1 MKKNMYL
8 WIFIVVAIILCVL
21 FFVMSKNVTD
31 DNSSIEVNYKSDQES
46 IKTSTSMNDSNNRER
61 EEIDLTEVDVDFE
74 EDADDLSDGIVDDSQ
89 FDDEGELDS
98 IENEVY

>member
-1 MKKNMYL
+1 MYL
-8 WIFIVVAIILCVL
+8 WVFIAVAVVLCAL
-21 FFVMSKNVTD
+21 FLVMSKDVANN
-31 DNSSIEVNYKSDQES
+31 NSSVDVDYKSGQKSITTNASINDANNQQQE
-46 IKTSTSMNDSNNRER
+46 EV
-61 EEIDLTEVDVDFE
+61 DLTQVDVDFE

>member
-1 MKKNMYL
+1 MYL

>member
-31 DNSSIEVNYKSDQES
+31 DNSSVEVNYKSDQES
-46 IKTSTSMNDSNNRER
+46 IKTSTSMNDSNNQER

>member
-1 MKKNMYL
+1 
-8 WIFIVVAIILCVL
+8 
-21 FFVMSKNVTD
+21 MSKNVTD

>member
-31 DNSSIEVNYKSDQES
+31 DNSSVEVNYKSDQES